1 MLALLISGLSV
12 ALTFTL
18 GLVLFALHVAV
29 VALGRALRTYSRRRL
44 EALCSLRK
52 VAARA
57 EQINREDEDVERSAE
72 AMAVLTG
79 LFLVALLVVLVDHTV
94 PGLSAEAVIVIAVLV
109 AAGGYLLA
117 GIIGRV
123 YAEPYLVASWP
134 FARLLRT
141 TTLPFTTITR
151 GIERIAYRRS
161 SQADTPPRPQS
172 VEIEIHSADVN
183 GGEDLDNDL
192 PDSARDMMER
202 VIELGR
208 RHVYELMTPRSAILM
223 LPETI
228 SATQAARA
236 FIDSGYSRIPLFGN
250 SRDDIVGIL
259 YAKDLFAAFNGDG
272 SAAVTPRKLAREPVC
287 IPESKNAAEL
297 LDELRSQRVQLAV
310 VLDEYGGVAGLITL
324 EDLLEELVG
333 EINDEHDQPGPADPV
348 VPLGD
353 EQYEVDA
360 SIPLE
365 DLNERLHLRLPTDED
380 YATLGGLA
388 FTTLGHLPE
397 PGATFQ
403 REGVEFTIVQVEGR
417 SIRRLRLNLA
427 RNAS

>member
-1 MLALLISGLSV
+1 MLALLMTSLGA

-29 VALGRALRTYSRRRL
+29 VALARALRIYSRSRL
-44 EALCSLRK
+44 ETLCAALK
-52 VAARA
+52 VAPLA
-57 EQINREDEDVERSAE
+57 EEITREDEDVERSAE

-79 LFLVALLVVLVDHTV
+79 LFLVALLVVLVDRAI
-94 PGLSAEAVIVIAVLV
+94 PGLGAEAVIVIAVLV
-109 AAGGYLLA
+109 AAAGYLLA

-123 YAEPYLVASWP
+123 YAEPYLVKSWP
-134 FARLLRT
+134 FARLVRSVMV
-141 TTLPFTTITR
+141 PFTTVTR
-151 GIERIAYRRS
+151 GIEAFAYRRS
-161 SQADTPPRPQS
+161 GQADTPPRPQS
-172 VEIEIHSADVN
+172 VEIEIYSTDPD
-183 GGEDLDNDL
+183 EDDL
-192 PDSARDMMER
+192 ENELPESTRDMMES

-208 RHVYELMTPRSAILM
+208 RHVYELMTPRSAM
-223 LPETI
+223 LNLPGTV
-228 SATQAARA
+228 SAAQAARA

-250 SRDDIVGIL
+250 SRDDIVGVL
-259 YAKDLFAAFNGDG
+259 YAKDLFAAFNAGVNASDV
-272 SAAVTPRKLAREPVC
+272 SPRTLAREPVC
-287 IPESKNAAEL
+287 IPETKNAAEL
-297 LDELRSQRVQLAV
+297 LDELRSKRVQLAI

-353 EQYEVDA
+353 DSYEVDA

-365 DLNERLHLRLPTDED
+365 DLNERLDLRLPTDED

-397 PGATFQ
+397 PGATFR
-403 REGVEFTIVQVEGR
+403 REGVDFTVVHVEGR
-417 SIRRLRLNLA
+417 SIRRLRLDLA